1 MRKVF
6 LLLLSISMVIMGAYF
21 VFTQLFFSPV
31 IYLKILVGSCM
42 LIFLGLFLLWEDF
55 IVPIFK
61 SLFNLKEPNE
71 GS

>member
-1 MRKVF
+1 MRKVL

-21 VFTQLFFSPV
+21 IFTQLFFSPV
-31 IYLKILVGSCM
+31 IYLKILVGSFM
-42 LIFLGLFLLWEDF
+42 LVFLGLFLLWEDF